1 MTAIGALDLRR
12 EEFPRSLA
20 FVNAELVRGNL
31 GDAIDRLASGEPA
44 GCQMRC
50 ELGGPIQ
57 FNGQYSLAVAFGRH
71 PGSNLAGSYIRGM
84 AKISRFYAGDYHGIA
99 RARQTTKYKPRPGST
114 PAPTPGL
121 TSTFQSPATI
131 PCGT

>member
-1 MTAIGALDLRR
+1 MTAAGALDLRR

-20 FVNAELVRGNL
+20 FVNGELVRGNL

-44 GCQMRC
+44 GCQMPC
-50 ELGGPIQ
+50 ELGGSFQ
-57 FNGQYSLAVAFGRH
+57 FNGQYSLAVAFGRR
-71 PGSNLAGSYIRGM
+71 PGISLARSDIPGM
-84 AKISRFYAGDYHGIA
+84 GKISRFYAGDWHGIA
-99 RARQTTKYKPRPGST
+99 RARQTNQYKPRPGST

-121 TSTFQSPATI
+121 TSTFQSAATI